1 MFKLRSLWRSSL
13 IRKSFRVLS
22 LSDQK
27 KLALVVVSQIF
38 LSLLDLVGVLSI
50 GVLGALSVTGLSSQ
64 KPNALI
70 SNILKLLQI
79 ENLTFQQQVFIIGL
93 LSISLL
99 VGRTLLSILFTRRVL
114 FFLSRRGA
122 DISAKLVSRILAQ
135 PLLSVQARSTQ
146 ETLFAVT
153 NGVGIITLQILATFV
168 ILISDFSLLIILITG
183 LLIVDF
189 TTAIATTVIFVS
201 VGIGLYKFMHLR
213 ASYLGTNNSIL
224 VIKSNEKIIEVFDS
238 YRESVVRNRREYYA
252 REIGKLRFQL
262 ADATAEQN
270 FMPYISKYVIETTV
284 ILGALLICGA
294 QFVLFDVTK
303 AVSTLAIF
311 IAAGTRI
318 APAVLR
324 VQQGSI
330 VIKGALA
337 SALPTLRL
345 IETLGDEYLP
355 TNLIDEIDTKHDGF
369 VPKISITDLTFT
381 YPGQLV
387 PALSRVS
394 LEIEPG
400 QVIAFVGPSGAGKS
414 TMVDI
419 ILGIFKNDNGE
430 VLISGLSPN
439 EAVSRWPGA
448 IGYVPQDVM
457 VAAGTISENISLGF
471 PTEVATE
478 PLITEALDLAE
489 LKDFTNGLPL
499 GIHTQVGERG
509 TKLSGGQ
516 RQRLGI
522 ARALFTKP
530 RLLVLDEAT
539 SALDAEIEASISEAI
554 LNLKGE
560 TTILMVAHRLS
571 TVRMADVVV
580 YLDAGN
586 ILSVGTFDY
595 VRETVPNFDRQAT
608 LMGLK

>member
-1 MFKLRSLWRSSL
+1 MFNLKSIWRASL
-13 IRKSFRVLS
+13 IRKSFGVLS

-27 KLALVVVSQIF
+27 KLTLVVVLQIC

-50 GVLGALSVTGLSSQ
+50 GVLGALSVIGLSSQ
-64 KPNALI
+64 RPNNLI
-70 SNILKLLQI
+70 NSVLKLLQI
-79 ENLTFQQQVFIIGL
+79 ENLTFQQQVSIIGL
-93 LSISLL
+93 ISISLL
-99 VGRTLLSILFTRRVL
+99 VGRTFLSILFTRKVL

-122 DISAKLVSRILAQ
+122 DVSAKLVSRILAQ
-135 PLLSVQARSTQ
+135 PLLSVQVRSTQ

-153 NGVGIITLQILATFV
+153 NGVGIITLQIIATFI
-168 ILISDFSLLIILITG
+168 ILISDLSLLIILITG

-189 TTAIATTVIFVS
+189 TTAIATTIIFVS

-213 ASYLGTNNSIL
+213 ASYLGTHNSIL

-238 YRESVVRNRREYYA
+238 YRESIVRNRRDYYA
-252 REIGKLRFQL
+252 REIGRLRFQL

-294 QFVLFDVTK
+294 QFIMFDVTK

-337 SALPTLRL
+337 SALPTLNL
-345 IETLGDEYLP
+345 IETLGDENLP
-355 TNLIDEIDTKHDGF
+355 INIINEVDTKHDGF

-387 PALSRVS
+387 PAISRVS
-394 LEIEPG
+394 LKIEPG
-400 QVIAFVGPSGAGKS
+400 NVIAFVGPSGAGKS
-414 TMVDI
+414 TIIDI
-419 ILGIFKNDNGE
+419 ILGVFKNDSGE

-448 IGYVPQDVM
+448 IGYVPQNVM

-471 PTEVATE
+471 PAEVATE
-478 PLITEALDLAE
+478 ELVTEALNMAE
-489 LKDFTNGLPL
+489 LKNFIDGLPL
-499 GIHTQVGERG
+499 GVHTQVGERG

-522 ARALFTKP
+522 ARALFTQP

-539 SALDAEIEASISEAI
+539 SALDAETEASVSEAI
-554 LNLKGE
+554 FNLKGE
-560 TTILMVAHRLS
+560 TTILLVAHRLS
-571 TVRMADVVV
+571 TVRMADAVV
-580 YLDAGN
+580 YLDTGQ
-586 ILSVGTFDY
+586 ILSVGTFEH
-595 VRETVPNFDRQAT
+595 VRSTVPDFDRQAT
-608 LMGLK
+608 LMGL